1 MEIVP
6 HKKFKG
12 IFLFK
17 NNLATKNLVP
27 GKNVYEEQLIRH
39 DGTEYREWIPF
50 RSKPAAAIK
59 KGLNQFPLSEKM
71 KILYLGLASA
81 TTASHFSD
89 IVGKEG
95 LIYGI
100 EFSERVLRKTLPIA
114 KDRENI
120 VPLLADGR
128 NPESYS
134 WIEEVDLVYAD
145 IAVPDMT
152 DALIR
157 NCDFFLKPNGFAMI
171 AIKSRSIDVTA
182 NPKEVYKNERKKLE
196 NKFNVIDFITLE
208 PLERDHGFFV
218 LKSKN

>member
-1 MEIVP
+1 MEITP
-6 HKKFKG
+6 HKKFPG

-27 GKNVYEEQLIRH
+27 GKRVYEEQLFKHNGI
-39 DGTEYREWIPF
+39 EYREWISF

-59 KGLNQFPLSEKM
+59 KGLNQFPLLEKM
-71 KILYLGLASA
+71 KVLYLGLASS

-89 IVGKEG
+89 IVGKDG

-100 EFSERVLRKTLPIA
+100 EISERVLRDTLPVA
-114 KDRENI
+114 KERENL
-120 VPLLADGR
+120 VPLLANGR

-145 IAVPDMT
+145 IAIPDMT
-152 DALIR
+152 EVFIR
-157 NCDFFLKPNGFAMI
+157 NCEFFLKPKGFAMI
-171 AIKSRSIDVTA
+171 AIKSRSIDVTQK
-182 NPKEVYKNERKKLE
+182 PQIIYKNERKKLE
-196 NKFNVIDFITLE
+196 NKFNVVDFVTLE

-218 LKSKN
+218 CKAKS